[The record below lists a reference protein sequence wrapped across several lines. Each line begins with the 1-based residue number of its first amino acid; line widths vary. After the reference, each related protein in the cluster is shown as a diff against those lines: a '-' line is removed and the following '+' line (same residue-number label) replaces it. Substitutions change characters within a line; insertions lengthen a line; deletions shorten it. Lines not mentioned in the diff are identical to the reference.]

1 MSTPDPN
8 RVLIV
13 GLTGGIGAGK
23 STVAQLLAARG
34 AHVIDVDGLGRRVLT
49 PGGRAEAA
57 VRDAFGPSVLA
68 PDGSI
73 DRSALAQAVFSD
85 QPALARLTSISHPA
99 INEEIVEELQTLP
112 GSTIAVLD
120 MAILVESNLGQ
131 VGDPY
136 QYRFVVTVE
145 ADPSEREER
154 AVARGSGR
162 DDVRRRMSHQAA
174 EATRREVADVVIVND
189 GSLADLDHQVDR
201 LWSRL
206 AEMNSAE
213 PAPTSETT
221 S

>member
-1 MSTPDPN
+1 M
-8 RVLIV
+8 LIV

-23 STVAQLLAARG
+23 STVARLLAERG
-34 AHVIDVDGLGRRVLT
+34 AHVIDVDGLGRRVLA

-57 VRDAFGPSVLA
+57 VREAFGPQVLA

-73 DRSALAQAVFSD
+73 DRSAIAKAVFSNQD
-85 QPALARLTSISHPA
+85 ALARLTNISHPA
-99 INEEIVEELQTLP
+99 MNEEIVEELQTLP

-154 AVARGSGR
+154 AVARGSAR
-162 DDVRRRMSHQAA
+162 DDVRRRMANQADDA
-174 EATRREVADVVIVND
+174 MRRDVADVVIVND
-189 GSLADLDHQVDR
+189 GSLADLVNQVDHLWER
-201 LWSRL
+201 LT
-206 AEMNSAE
+206 AMNRAE
-213 PAPTSETT
+213 PSATSGTA